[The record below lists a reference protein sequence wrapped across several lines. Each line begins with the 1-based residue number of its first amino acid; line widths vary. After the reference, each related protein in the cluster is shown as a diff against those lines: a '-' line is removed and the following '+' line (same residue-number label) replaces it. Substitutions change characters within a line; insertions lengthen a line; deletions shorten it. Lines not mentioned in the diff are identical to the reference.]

1 MRMRTLVLCLSAY
14 TVPQAPPYTP
24 TNTTPTVR
32 LAWNVRYCSD
42 PRPLSLFPLRSF
54 PTRPTKAAGLFRP
67 CCPAM
72 KLRRGRNAALV
83 GRSGSGSGGFG
94 RLGAAL
100 RNVGGVFE
108 WLSERVV
115 CASLCGRCAMCLPT
129 VSLRSLRGNQ
139 CGRAAA

>member
-1 MRMRTLVLCLSAY
+1 MRVRTLVLCLSAY

-24 TNTTPTVR
+24 TSTTPTVR
-32 LAWNVRYCSD
+32 PTRNVRYCSD

-54 PTRPTKAAGLFRP
+54 PTWPTNAAGLFRP
-67 CCPAM
+67 VCPAM

-83 GRSGSGSGGFG
+83 GRSGNGSGGFG
-94 RLGAAL
+94 RLVTAL
-100 RNVGGVFE
+100 RNVGEVVG

-115 CASLCGRCAMCLPT
+115 CASFCGRYAMGLPT
-129 VSLRSLRGNQ
+129 VSLCSLRGTR